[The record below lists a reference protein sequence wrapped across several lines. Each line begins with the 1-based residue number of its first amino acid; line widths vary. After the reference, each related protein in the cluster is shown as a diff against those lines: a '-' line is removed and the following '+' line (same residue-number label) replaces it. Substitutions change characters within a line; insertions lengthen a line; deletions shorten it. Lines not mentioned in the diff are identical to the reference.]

1 MAAMT
6 LTAENFDEL
15 VLKSAKPVVVDLWAT
30 WCGPCRMLAP
40 VLEEVIE
47 DHNGEVLLGKVDV
60 DENPALAM
68 RFGVSSIPTLL
79 FFKNGELVNKSIGY
93 IPAEDIEDY
102 ISEIL

>member
-47 DHNGEVLLGKVDV
+47 DHNGDVLLGKVDV